1 MALRYHRQLIDVL
14 KTGDKA
20 LCESMMEAHIEE
32 TIQKIRKR
40 RNWALE
46 NGVDSAV
53 AADTP
58 VDKALTS

>member
-40 RNWALE
+40 NWALE
-46 NGVDSAV
+46 NGVDGAV
-53 AADTP
+53 AADAP
-58 VDKALTS
+58 VDKALAS